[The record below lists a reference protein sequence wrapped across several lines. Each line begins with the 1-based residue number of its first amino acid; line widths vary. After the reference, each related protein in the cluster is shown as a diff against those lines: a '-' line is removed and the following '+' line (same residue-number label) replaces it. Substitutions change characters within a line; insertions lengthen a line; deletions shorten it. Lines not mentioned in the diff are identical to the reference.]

1 MTKQRHHLTAA
12 ANAGKT
18 PDWRELAKTQNFI
31 WNEEKPVLLVPQW
44 TELLGGSQTS
54 WRCCD
59 GLSPKV
65 VVEDLKELRVL
76 KEVKSTF
83 QLTSLW
89 GLPAG

>member
-31 WNEEKPVLLVPQW
+31 WKEEKPVLLVPQW

-65 VVEDLKELRVL
+65 VAEDLKELRVL